1 MQHCYKKH
9 YFFHIILLYQPSSSG
24 RAAALISKDGTVG
37 FVGFGGLQ
45 GSPGASNLGYVPMS
59 TGVSEDVD
67 ASVDGEF
74 RMVMRKLMKR
84 DSVTKLKV
92 NLFHPIT
99 IYC

>member
-1 MQHCYKKH
+1 M
-9 YFFHIILLYQPSSSG
+9 
-24 RAAALISKDGTVG
+24 G

-92 NLFHPIT
+92 NCIIPQLFTVNSHCTCTRIQK
-99 IYC
+99 